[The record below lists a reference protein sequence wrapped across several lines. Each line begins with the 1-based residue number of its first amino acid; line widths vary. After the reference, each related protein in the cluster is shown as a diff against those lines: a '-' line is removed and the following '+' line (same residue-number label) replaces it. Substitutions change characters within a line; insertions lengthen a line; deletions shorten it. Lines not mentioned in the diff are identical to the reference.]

1 MIFSE
6 TEDEAAI
13 SCESAV
19 DIVDA
24 RIPAITSPAKR
35 ANKKLC
41 SLIFCART
49 TIRVSALA
57 ELERLSLSIR
67 DVSAPLCVSA
77 LPTTPRNTA
86 IANEKTTHTEAILLE
101 SFNSE
106 AFLIAM
112 NLRSICGI
120 PK

>member
-1 MIFSE
+1 M
-6 TEDEAAI
+6 
-13 SCESAV
+13 
-19 DIVDA
+19 
-24 RIPAITSPAKR
+24 PAITSPAKR
-35 ANKKLC
+35 ANMKLC

-49 TIRVSALA
+49 TISVSALA
-57 ELERLSLSIR
+57 ELERLLLSIR
-67 DVSAPLCVSA
+67 DRRAPLCDIA

-86 IANEKTTHTEAILLE
+86 IDNENTTQTEAILLE

-106 AFLIAM
+106 AFLIAI